1 MSPPCSTWSRAVSAN
16 RIGPKPV
23 RSREFPPGFPWLKV
37 ELKEKAELGTLQVMR
52 CAEVLETAPKTTVC
66 LWQHAEDLGR
76 AAMGSQLAFGSL
88 NPSARWQS
96 DDRWRPLPSA
106 DAPTGRTTPNQLGS
120 LAMRTGSYS
129 WVSMDGPPST
139 VIETCSTLV
148 SFPGLVAMSTH
159 P

>member
-1 MSPPCSTWSRAVSAN
+1 
-16 RIGPKPV
+16 
-23 RSREFPPGFPWLKV
+23 
-37 ELKEKAELGTLQVMR
+37 MR

-129 WVSMDGPPST
+129 WVSMDGPPFNCNRDMFYLGLLPRSCGHEHPPL
-139 VIETCSTLV
+139 IEAETGAASAHCCLPQTDERDDRHPLV
-148 SFPGLVAMSTH
+148 QPLVQIPALEA
-159 P
+159 